1 MMATRSSFVKK
12 KERRRECLVGSKS
25 LSSILFYFLAAI
37 SPISCCCH
45 RFTCAVVHC
54 VPTILNK
61 RYGYDVLSLVDRRS
75 NHRWTKMMISLYI
88 NENNN
93 GMNYSSERRRKSHL
107 ELRGG
112 GVSSEHHTYSGH
124 ESQHSYAT
132 TNRGGKVSSIP
143 TSKEQNVE
151 SAAKSNQQSPF
162 EYIPITALNE
172 YGQSTQLRNAM
183 ESASR
188 FGTPVLACICCHDD
202 KNDAKNQSGEK
213 VENAIVVC
221 SLQRQ
226 RPGVI
231 SPSPST
237 NSVLSITTSTNK
249 SLTSSRHSS
258 IQGMVRLLAARD
270 DIHPNSSK
278 SCIADNDDDDDIPKH
293 TLHTAIVTTGI
304 QSDANFLL
312 TQLQT
317 HISKYWFRYDTLPS
331 TSSSDTLS
339 SSSSSTVTKMV
350 RDVLLD
356 CLGYDWSNEV
366 GSGKISGGIGSAAPS
381 YNTGQDD
388 NDDDDDNNSPP
399 TRAGRPLGVCTFLL
413 WLDSTA
419 TTHPYLT
426 VVKANG
432 ASQQYEAHAMGLG
445 SALGNG
451 CLSQQWKRGMNRNEA
466 VGMMKKCIE
475 RYCKRTWVVDE

>member
-1 MMATRSSFVKK
+1 MTMTTKAGFVKK
-12 KERRRECLVGSKS
+12 GRECGFISKS
-25 LSSILFYFLAAI
+25 IPLIIYFLAAI
-37 SPISCCCH
+37 SPISCCRRH
-45 RFTCAVVHC
+45 RFTC

-61 RYGYDVLSLVDRRS
+61 RHGYDVPSSVAT
-75 NHRWTKMMISLYI
+75 NRWTKLMTSLCI
-88 NENNN
+88 LNKNNN
-93 GMNYSSERRRKSHL
+93 GMIYSPGRRRKSHL
-107 ELRGG
+107 EVRGG
-112 GVSSEHHTYSGH
+112 GGRYSGH
-124 ESQHSYAT
+124 ESHHYHT
-132 TNRGGKVSSIP
+132 TANRDGKVSIP
-143 TSKEQNVE
+143 PSKEQNVE
-151 SAAKSNQQSPF
+151 SAAAKTNEQSPF
-162 EYIPITALNE
+162 EYIPITALND

-202 KNDAKNQSGEK
+202 NKNDAKNQINGEK
-213 VENAIVVC
+213 FENAIVVC

-237 NSVLSITTSTNK
+237 SSVSITTATNK
-249 SLTSSRHSS
+249 SSTTSSIHSS
-258 IQGMVRLLAARD
+258 IQGMVRLLASRD

-278 SCIADNDDDDDIPKH
+278 SCIADDNDDDIPKH
-293 TLHTAIVTTGI
+293 SLHTAIVTTGI

-331 TSSSDTLS
+331 TSSS
-339 SSSSSTVTKMV
+339 VTKMV

-366 GSGKISGGIGSAAPS
+366 GSGNISGGIGSAAPS
-381 YNTGQDD
+381 YNNGQDD
-388 NDDDDDNNSPP
+388 NDDDNNSPP

-413 WLDSTA
+413 GLDSTA
-419 TTHPYLT
+419 TATTSHPYLT

-432 ASQQYEAHAMGLG
+432 ASQQYVAHAMGVG
-445 SALGNG
+445 SALGNDI
-451 CLSQQWKRGMNRNEA
+451 LSQQWKRGMSRNEA
-466 VGMMKKCIE
+466 VGMMKNVLKDIAKE
-475 RYCKRTWVVDE
+475 RGWWTSDNV